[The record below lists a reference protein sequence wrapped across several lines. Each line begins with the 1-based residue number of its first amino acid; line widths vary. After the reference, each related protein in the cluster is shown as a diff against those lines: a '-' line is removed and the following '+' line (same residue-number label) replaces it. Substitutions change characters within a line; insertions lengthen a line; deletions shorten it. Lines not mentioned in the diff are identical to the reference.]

1 VDAIVALPTEIF
13 FRTGIGTYIWLL
25 TNNKPESRKGKVQL
39 INATGFWESI
49 KNEGNKRR
57 RISDDQIDDILKIY
71 DSFEASDIVRIMDY
85 KDFGYRRIKVQ
96 RPLRMV
102 LKITDG
108 SLEKLYAEKQWLK
121 LTPEQQMAWNT
132 YFEQHKGET
141 LPYRWAEEQQVA
153 APQQNAAIGKVPK
166 ALITALTKSFG
177 VNDADGVP
185 VRNSKGELVAD
196 KDLTDHENVPLSE
209 SIQDYFTREVL
220 PHVPDAWIDE
230 GFTDDS
236 HLGDGEV
243 GKVGYEI
250 NFNRYFYKY
259 EPPRPLE
266 TIDAELKQVEADIA
280 ALLAEVTE

>member
-1 VDAIVALPTEIF
+1 
-13 FRTGIGTYIWLL
+13 
-25 TNNKPESRKGKVQL
+25 
-39 INATGFWESI
+39 
-49 KNEGNKRR
+49 
-57 RISDDQIDDILKIY
+57 
-71 DSFEASDIVRIMDY
+71 MDY